1 LITSNI
7 KVNIFKHGLETEK
20 GSGLMLDL
28 LGDWKRT
35 DYCGSLGAKDLERK
49 VILMGWVQS
58 KRDHGGLIFVDLRD
72 REGIV
77 QIVFNPQF
85 SKESHEKAGLLKDEW
100 TIAVKGTVKRR
111 PSETLNPNIKT
122 GEIEVI
128 AEEIRIL
135 NTSKPLPFSIED
147 EIKVDELLRLEYRF
161 LDLRRPIMRDNLILR
176 HKIVSATRSY
186 LNSKGFIEI
195 ETPYLTRSTPEGARD
210 FLVPSRLNPGEFYA
224 LPQSPQ
230 LLKQTLMISG
240 FDRYYQIVRC
250 FRDEDLRA
258 DRQPEFTQIDL
269 EMSFVDEDE
278 VMETVEGMIKA
289 IFKQAKGIEIETP
302 FMRMKYAEA
311 MLKYGSDKP
320 DLRFG
325 LELQDVT
332 EVFKNSGF
340 KVFSDAIKRG
350 GIIKALNLKE
360 RASELS
366 RKEIDDLGEF
376 VKSLGAK
383 GLAWIRVSEG
393 EWQSPI
399 TKFLSESEKE
409 KLKDTLK
416 IGDGDIIFFAADSAY
431 TVNLVLSNLRLR
443 LGERFNLVD
452 KSKLAFLWV
461 VDFPLL
467 EFDEAEKRYVAM
479 HHPFTSPKEEDLE
492 IFDDAPEKVKARAY
506 DIVLN
511 GVEIGGGS
519 IRIHR
524 SDIQE
529 KLFDKIGLEP
539 EEAKKRFG
547 FLLKALQFGAPP
559 HGGIALGVD
568 RLTMLIAGASS
579 IRDVIAFPKT
589 QKGVCPF
596 TEAPSPVDEK
606 QLLDLKIR
614 VDLKP

>member
-1 LITSNI
+1 M
-7 KVNIFKHGLETEK
+7 LE
-20 GSGLMLDL
+20 L

-35 DYCGSLGAKDLERK
+35 DYSGSLGVKDLERD
-49 VILMGWVQS
+49 VVLMGWVQS

-77 QIVFNPQF
+77 QIVFNPQL

-100 TIAVKGTVKRR
+100 TLAVEGTVKRR
-111 PSETLNPNIKT
+111 PPETLNPNIKT

-128 AEEIRIL
+128 AKDIKIL
-135 NTSKPLPFSIED
+135 NTSKPLPFPIED
-147 EIKVDELLRLEYRF
+147 EINVDELLRLEYRF
-161 LDLRRPIMRDNLILR
+161 LDLRRPVMRENILLR
-176 HKIVSATRSY
+176 HRIASATRNY
-186 LNSKGFIEI
+186 LNSNGFIEI

-269 EMSFVDEDE
+269 EMSFVDEND

-289 IFKQAKGIEIETP
+289 IFNEVKGVNIPTP
-302 FMRMKYAEA
+302 FIRMKYDEA
-311 MLKYGSDKP
+311 MLKYGNDKP

-325 LELQDVT
+325 LELQDIT
-332 EVFKNSGF
+332 ETFKNSGF
-340 KVFSDAIKRG
+340 KVFSDAIKKG
-350 GIIKALNLKE
+350 GIVKALNLKGK
-360 RASELS
+360 ASELS

-376 VKSLGAK
+376 AKSLGAK
-383 GLAWIRVSEG
+383 GLAWIRVFEN

-409 KLKDTLK
+409 QLKNSQK
-416 IGDGDIIFFAADSAY
+416 VEDGDIIFFAADSSY

-443 LGERFNLVD
+443 LGERFNMID
-452 KSKLAFLWV
+452 QSKFAFLWV

-467 EFDEAEKRYVAM
+467 EFDETEKRYIAI

-492 IFDDAPEKVKARAY
+492 FFDTVPGKVRARAY

-524 SDIQE
+524 SDIQQ
-529 KLFDKIGLEP
+529 KLFYKLGLEP
-539 EEAKKRFG
+539 EEAKKKFG
-547 FLLKALQFGAPP
+547 FLLEALEFGAPP
-559 HGGIALGVD
+559 HGGIALGLD
-568 RLTMLIAGASS
+568 RLVMLTTGASS

-589 QKGVCPF
+589 QKGVCPL
-596 TEAPSPVDEK
+596 TEAPSPVETK

-614 VDLKP
+614 VDLKS

>member
-1 LITSNI
+1 M
-7 KVNIFKHGLETEK
+7 LE
-20 GSGLMLDL
+20 L

-35 DYCGSLGAKDLERK
+35 DYCGSLGVKDLERE
-49 VILMGWVQS
+49 VIIMGWVQS

-77 QIVFNPQF
+77 QIVFNPQLN
-85 SKESHEKAGLLKDEW
+85 KESHEKAGLLKDEW
-100 TIAVKGTVKRR
+100 AVAVRGTVKRR
-111 PSETLNPNIKT
+111 PPETLNPNIKT
-122 GEIEVI
+122 GEVEII
-128 AEEIRIL
+128 AKEIKIL
-135 NTSKPLPFSIED
+135 NTSKPLPFPIED

-161 LDLRRPIMRDNLILR
+161 LDLRRPVMRDNILLR
-176 HKIVSATRSY
+176 HEVVSATRNY

-269 EMSFVDEDE
+269 EMSFVDESD
-278 VMETVEGMIKA
+278 VMEIVEGIIKA
-289 IFKQAKGIEIETP
+289 IFKQAKGIDVETP
-302 FMRMKYAEA
+302 FIRMKYDEA
-311 MLKYGSDKP
+311 MLKYGNDKP

-325 LELQDVT
+325 LELQDISGT
-332 EVFKNSGF
+332 FKNSGF
-340 KVFSDAIKRG
+340 KVFSDAIKKG
-350 GIIKALNLKE
+350 GIIKAINLKG

-376 VKSLGAK
+376 AKSLGAK

-409 KLKDTLK
+409 RLKNTLN
-416 IGDGDIIFFAADSAY
+416 IEDGDIIFFAADSAY
-431 TVNLVLSNLRLR
+431 MVNLVLSNLRLR
-443 LGERFNLVD
+443 LGERFNLID
-452 KSKLAFLWV
+452 RSKLAFLWV

-467 EFDEAEKRYVAM
+467 EFDETEKRYVAM

-492 IFDDAPEKVKARAY
+492 IFDDAPEKVRARAY

-524 SDIQE
+524 SDIQQ
-529 KLFDKIGLEP
+529 KLFNKIGLGP
-539 EEAKKRFG
+539 EEARKKFG
-547 FLLKALQFGAPP
+547 FLLEALQFGAPP
-559 HGGIALGVD
+559 HGGIALGLD

-589 QKGVCPF
+589 QKGVCPL
-596 TEAPSPVDEK
+596 TEAPSPVDAR

-614 VDLKP
+614 VDSKS

>member
-1 LITSNI
+1 M
-7 KVNIFKHGLETEK
+7 LE
-20 GSGLMLDL
+20 L

-35 DYCGSLGAKDLERK
+35 DYCGSLGVKDLEREA
-49 VILMGWVQS
+49 ILMGWVQS
-58 KRDHGGLIFVDLRD
+58 KRDHGGLIFADLRD

-77 QIVFNPQF
+77 QIVFNPQL

-100 TIAVKGTVKRR
+100 SIAVKGTIKRR

-128 AEEIRIL
+128 AKEIKIL
-135 NTSKPLPFSIED
+135 NTSKPLPFPIED
-147 EIKVDELLRLEYRF
+147 EINVDELLRLEYRF
-161 LDLRRPIMRDNLILR
+161 LDLRRPVMRDNLLLR
-176 HKIVSATRSY
+176 HKIVSATRNY
-186 LNSKGFIEI
+186 LNSNGFIEI

-269 EMSFVDEDE
+269 EMSFVDESD
-278 VMETVEGMIKA
+278 VMETVEGTIKG
-289 IFKQAKGIEIETP
+289 IFKQARGIDVRTP
-302 FMRMKYAEA
+302 FMRMKYDEA
-311 MLKYGSDKP
+311 MLKYGNDKP

-325 LELQDVT
+325 LELEDISET
-332 EVFKNSGF
+332 FKNSEF
-340 KVFSDAIKRG
+340 KVFCDAIKRG
-350 GIIKALNLKE
+350 GIVKALNLKGK
-360 RASELS
+360 ASELS

-376 VKSLGAK
+376 AKSLGAR
-383 GLAWIRVSEG
+383 GLAWIRVFEN

-399 TKFLSESEKE
+399 TKFLSESEKKE
-409 KLKDTLK
+409 LKNALK
-416 IGDGDIIFFAADSAY
+416 IEDGDIIFFAADSTY
-431 TVNLVLSNLRLR
+431 TVNLVLSNLRLH
-443 LGERFNLVD
+443 LGERFNLID
-452 KSKLAFLWV
+452 QSELAFLWI

-467 EFDEAEKRYVAM
+467 EFDETERRYIAM

-492 IFDDAPEKVKARAY
+492 TFDAAPEKVRARAY

-524 SDIQE
+524 SDIQQ

-539 EEAKKRFG
+539 EEAKKKFG
-547 FLLKALQFGAPP
+547 FLLEALQFGAPP
-559 HGGIALGVD
+559 HGGIALGLD
-568 RLTMLIAGASS
+568 RLAMLITGADS

-589 QKGVCPF
+589 QKGVCPL
-596 TEAPSPVDEK
+596 TEAPSPVETK
-606 QLLDLKIR
+606 QLLELKIR
-614 VDLKP
+614 VDLKS

>member
-1 LITSNI
+1 M
-7 KVNIFKHGLETEK
+7 LE
-20 GSGLMLDL
+20 L

-35 DYCGSLGAKDLERK
+35 DYSGSLGVKDLERD
-49 VILMGWVQS
+49 VVLMGWVQS

-77 QIVFNPQF
+77 QIVFNPQL

-100 TIAVKGTVKRR
+100 TLAVEGTVKRR
-111 PSETLNPNIKT
+111 PAETLNPNIKT

-128 AEEIRIL
+128 AKDIKIL
-135 NTSKPLPFSIED
+135 NTSKLLPFPIED
-147 EIKVDELLRLEYRF
+147 EINVDELLRLEYRF
-161 LDLRRPIMRDNLILR
+161 LDLRRPVMREKILLR
-176 HKIVSATRSY
+176 HRIASATRNY
-186 LNSKGFIEI
+186 LNSNGFIEI

-269 EMSFVDEDE
+269 EMSFVDEND

-289 IFKQAKGIEIETP
+289 IFNEVKGVNIPTP
-302 FMRMKYAEA
+302 FIRMKYDEV
-311 MLKYGSDKP
+311 MLKYGNDKP

-325 LELQDVT
+325 LELQDIT
-332 EVFKNSGF
+332 ETFKNSGF
-340 KVFSDAIKRG
+340 KVFSDAIKKG
-350 GIIKALNLKE
+350 GIVKALNLKGK
-360 RASELS
+360 ASELS

-376 VKSLGAK
+376 AKSLGAK
-383 GLAWIRVSEG
+383 GLAWIRVFEN

-409 KLKDTLK
+409 QLKNSQMVE
-416 IGDGDIIFFAADSAY
+416 DGDIIFFAADSSY

-443 LGERFNLVD
+443 LGERFHMID
-452 KSKLAFLWV
+452 QSKFAFLWV

-467 EFDEAEKRYVAM
+467 EFDEIEKRYIAI

-492 IFDDAPEKVKARAY
+492 FFDTVPRKVRARAY

-524 SDIQE
+524 SDIQQ
-529 KLFDKIGLEP
+529 KLFYKLGLEP
-539 EEAKKRFG
+539 EEAKKKFG
-547 FLLKALQFGAPP
+547 FLLEALEFGAPP
-559 HGGIALGVD
+559 HGGIALGLD
-568 RLTMLIAGASS
+568 RLVMLTTGASS

-589 QKGVCPF
+589 QKGVCPL
-596 TEAPSPVDEK
+596 TEAPSPVDTK

-614 VDLKP
+614 VDLKS